1 MIYGPNRFKAVIVLD
16 ILLFEHTLTPY
27 DVYIPHSAIPLLIQI
42 SDFCLFAAQP
52 PYEQTVYIQDNNVYM
67 QDNYVYMHT

>member
-1 MIYGPNRFKAVIVLD
+1 MMYIYLIQLY
-16 ILLFEHTLTPY
+16 T
-27 DVYIPHSAIPLLIQI
+27 LLIQI